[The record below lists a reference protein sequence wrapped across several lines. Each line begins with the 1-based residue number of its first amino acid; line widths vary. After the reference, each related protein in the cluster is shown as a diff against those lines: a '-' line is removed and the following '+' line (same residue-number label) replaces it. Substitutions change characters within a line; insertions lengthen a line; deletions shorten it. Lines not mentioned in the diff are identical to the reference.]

1 MEVIIEFF
9 KDSLSGLL
17 SLLIFLNENVL
28 VLENIIFVVLVIITI
43 PILTLRATFDG
54 FKNLNKY
61 FKDDFKAPDKLLQ
74 DWLTSDKFKS
84 AREYLVRELIKD
96 HKIEDPTTDES
107 KELIKKDIDM
117 LVKEGG
123 IELAIGLA
131 MLRRYIIYGC
141 IVGVIGIALI
151 TYKLMHNGG
160 SLF

>member
-43 PILTLRATFDG
+43 PILTIRATFDG
-54 FKNLNKY
+54 FKNFDICLKN
-61 FKDDFKAPDKLLQ
+61 DGKAPDELLQ

-84 AREYLVRELIKD
+84 AREYIVRVTIRD
-96 HKIEDPTTDES
+96 YKIEDPTTDES

-117 LVKEGG
+117 LVNEGG

-151 TYKLMHNGG
+151 THRLMHNGG